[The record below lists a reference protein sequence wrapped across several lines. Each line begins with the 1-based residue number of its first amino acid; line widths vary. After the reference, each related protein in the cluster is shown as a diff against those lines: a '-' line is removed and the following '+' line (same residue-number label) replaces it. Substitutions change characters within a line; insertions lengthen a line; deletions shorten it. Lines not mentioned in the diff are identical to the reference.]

1 MIMAMLRKWWRSP
14 EGALTRMEGL
24 EARRWLREVCR
35 DPRFC
40 LSLLVI
46 GAFIVAAVVN
56 VAKVA
61 ATFPPAGLALA
72 TVTGFAIYRASFIA
86 PGSARR
92 GDLET
97 GILHPWIA
105 FGPALK
111 RWVHGRAA
119 VLTIFVCALLTV
131 IVGLSRPDLA
141 WPGILGM
148 AGGAALAAATAGLT
162 FRRRPRVATSRL
174 PWRLSRRMPMPPSVR
189 LSLAVTFRRRIG
201 AVPVWLLNIGLWALA
216 TPASALATHNNPGA
230 PIGLGMITG
239 VGLICGLGLAWPNL
253 RLVRFL
259 AFHPVP
265 LRRIAARL
273 CGPQVGLVA
282 VLAVMAAIGGGQPAG
297 LAVASAAVVVVGVC
311 VWLVLLVPYAM
322 TRSVGAAPMM
332 AGSELFVAAVVKFAF
347 QFGAVAMGWLIF
359 RAIGNIRA
367 VRRNRW
373 REPL

>member
-1 MIMAMLRKWWRSP
+1 
-14 EGALTRMEGL
+14 MEGL

-61 ATFPPAGLALA
+61 AAFPLAGLALA
-72 TVTGFAIYRASFIA
+72 TVAGFAIYRASFIA

-92 GDLET
+92 RDLET

-111 RWVHGRAA
+111 RWVLGRAA

-131 IVGLSRPDLA
+131 IIGVARPDLA

-148 AGGAALAAATAGLT
+148 AGGAAVAAATAGL
-162 FRRRPRVATSRL
+162 
-174 PWRLSRRMPMPPSVR
+174 
-189 LSLAVTFRRRIG
+189 TFRRRIG

-282 VLAVMAAIGGGQPAG
+282 VLAVMAAIGGGQPVG
-297 LAVASAAVVVVGVC
+297 LALASAAIVVAGVC

-347 QFGAVAMGWLIF
+347 QFGAIAMGWLIF

-367 VRRNRW
+367 IRRNRW